1 MSRLFLNCYHKQS
14 FISVTEIKHLR
25 QKGYLQRLS
34 NINLLFSLLCE
45 FCFVHVANAVGW
57 ATNLP
62 KQMALD
68 HPYDWLLSRLNE
80 RGGGLT
86 GLTRHRCWFRQ
97 KVESFFGKIVLSL
110 PSCCAA

>member
-45 FCFVHVANAVGW
+45 FCFVYVANAVGW

-80 RGGGLT
+80 RGGG
-86 GLTRHRCWFRQ
+86 
-97 KVESFFGKIVLSL
+97 SL
-110 PSCCAA
+110 D